1 MPQQSV
7 MLLSKKTIAH
17 QMSDFNLVVFADILG
32 IIAFALSGFLVG
44 VRNKLDLLGII
55 IAASITALG
64 GGIVRDAILNRTP
77 FAFTEY
83 YPAVTVMLTIISAF
97 VFRLYRSEHLE
108 RKRLYVISDTIG
120 LVAFSITGALL
131 AMDAGFNFFGV
142 TILSFL
148 TAVGGGVIR
157 DTMINKVPFVLVTDF
172 YGSIALIVAILLV
185 ISNKFIGVETL
196 EVAIIA
202 AFAIILR
209 LLAYYKEWHLPKLS
223 TDA

>member
-1 MPQQSV
+1 
-7 MLLSKKTIAH
+7 
-17 QMSDFNLVVFADILG
+17 MSDFNLVVFADILG
-32 IIAFALSGFLVG
+32 IIAFSLSGFLVG

-64 GGIVRDAILNRTP
+64 GGVVRDAILNRTP

-83 YPAVTVMLTIISAF
+83 YPAITVILTIVTAI
-97 VFRLYRSEHLE
+97 VFRLYHSEQLE
-108 RKRLYVISDTIG
+108 RKRLFVISDTIG

-157 DTMINKVPFVLVTDF
+157 DTMINKVPSVLVTDF

-185 ISNKFIGVETL
+185 IANKIIGVGTL

-202 AFAIILR
+202 AFAIVLR

-223 TDA
+223 TDG